1 VPARGVVETF
11 NELEDL
17 ADELAP
23 GRPRAPMHEF
33 LLERGEE

>member
-1 VPARGVVETF
+1 VSASGVVEAF
-11 NELEDL
+11 DELEDL